1 MSMDKDFYK
10 FATSNGVNGL
20 VLHDYVRQ
28 FNGSM
33 VSPNIVEERPMNM
46 IQMDVFSKLFT
57 SRILFLGT
65 EINDDVA
72 NIINSQLLYLQM
84 DNPTQGVD
92 LYINSPGGSVYNG
105 LSIYDTMQYISCPVS
120 TTCIGMAASMAS
132 IILSSG
138 EKGKRFALPHS
149 RVLLHQPMGG
159 IAPGTQASDFEI
171 ANKEIQILKKELFE
185 ILSANT
191 GKDFETIKKDGDRD
205 FWLTAQEAKE
215 YGLIDDII
223 TKKNNNKV

>member
-1 MSMDKDFYK
+1 MDKDFYK